1 MATFNVGQK
10 VVCIDDRFKNVS
22 IDQGIRKGQI
32 YTVRWVGHYRHYVD
46 GDFYGI
52 KLMELYRGNDDG
64 PEGYGAVDMPFRAT
78 RFRPLVSDRI
88 KSMLGIK
95 APAPICPD
103 PDTPPAGQDPASC
116 QIVEAPPGDGQR
128 LVRESAEPPVSRATD
143 DEDGEIRLTYRQLSA
158 LIEDA
163 VRSLK

>member
-1 MATFNVGQK
+1 MVTFNVGQK

-32 YTVRWVGHYRHYVD
+32 YTVRWAGHYRHYVD

-52 KLMELYRGNDDG
+52 KLMELHRGNDDG
-64 PEGYGAVDMPFRAT
+64 PEGYGAADMPFRAT

-95 APAPICPD
+95 APAPKKEARPSVV
-103 PDTPPAGQDPASC
+103 PSVKPKPRVTTP
-116 QIVEAPPGDGQR
+116 EKE
-128 LVRESAEPPVSRATD
+128 REEEKV
-143 DEDGEIRLTYRQLSA
+143 
-158 LIEDA
+158 
-163 VRSLK
+163 